1 MSLTMKYFLFLLLFV
16 LNAAVFVADSCATIV
31 NNVPSKWGVII

>member
-16 LNAAVFVADSCATIV
+16 LNAAVFAAYSCATIV
-31 NNVPSKWGVII
+31 NNDPGKWGVII